1 LNEEAM
7 TNPILR
13 LLGTKRGYDVLRNPL
28 LNKGSAF
35 TPGEREALGLLGIM
49 PPQYNEMAM
58 QAQRSYANIQR
69 QPTPID
75 KYVALAALQ
84 DRNEHLFY
92 RVLQD
97 HIEEFMPIVYTPTVG
112 QATRDFSRIFQ
123 HSRGVWITPTMR
135 GRVARAL
142 RNASDGRRIRLIVVT
157 DNESILGIGD
167 QGAGGIGISIGK
179 LSLYTAA
186 AGIHPAET
194 LPISLDV
201 GTDNQALLD
210 DPLYLGIR
218 HPRLRG
224 PEYDALVDEFVH
236 AVKAEFPG
244 AVLQWEDFRK
254 ENALT
259 IMNKYRKVLPSFND
273 DIQGTGAVALAGLLG
288 AGRVSERGLGDERIV
303 VFGAG
308 AGGLGIA
315 RQIRAGFAQ
324 RGFDDASIRARI
336 AVLDSRG
343 LIVADNETRDDYK
356 RELAWSSAQASSMGL
371 GNAAQRGL
379 ADVVAQF
386 KPTVLIGAS
395 GQADSF
401 SEAVIKRIAAQ
412 VERPVI
418 FPMSNPNDNSE
429 ARPEDIV
436 RWTQGR
442 AIVATG
448 SPFPPVEYGG
458 QTRRIGQ
465 ANNAFIFPGLGLGT
479 LLAEAREVT
488 DGMISAAAG
497 TLAECLTD
505 AEIAEGLLFPS
516 VRRLRDVARRVAAAV
531 ITQAVLDG
539 VATKSINDADALVT
553 ANMWEPDYPDFA

>member
-1 LNEEAM
+1 M
-7 TNPILR
+7 TDQIR
-13 LLGTKRGYDVLRNPL
+13 KLLGNKRGYDVLRNPL

-35 TPGEREALGLLGIM
+35 TPAERVALGLEGIL
-49 PPQYNEMAM
+49 PPQYNDMAM
-58 QAQRSYANIQR
+58 QSERSYAGIQR
-69 QPTPID
+69 QTTPID

-92 RVLQD
+92 RLVRD
-97 HIEEFMPIVYTPTVG
+97 HIEEFMPIIYTPTVG
-112 QATRDFSRIFQ
+112 QGTRDFSRVFQ
-123 HSRGVWITPTMR
+123 YSRGVWITPTMR
-135 GRVARAL
+135 GRIATAL
-142 RNASDGRRIRLIVVT
+142 RNGANGRRIRLMVVT

-167 QGAGGIGISIGK
+167 QGAGGIGISVGK

-201 GTDNQALLD
+201 GTDNKALLD
-210 DPLYLGIR
+210 DPLYLGVR
-218 HPRLRG
+218 HARLRG
-224 PEYDALVDEFVH
+224 PEYEALVDEFVH

-288 AGRVSERGLGDERIV
+288 ACRITGRQLGDERIV

-315 RQIRAGFAQ
+315 RQIRAGLAHT
-324 RGFDDASIRARI
+324 GLDDAAIRQRM

-343 LIVADNETRDDYK
+343 LIVADNEIRDEYK
-356 RELAWSSAQASSMGL
+356 RELAWSPVQAQQAGF
-371 GNAAQRGL
+371 GNAAHRGL
-379 ADVVAQF
+379 DDVIAKF

-395 GQADSF
+395 GQGGSF
-401 SEAVIKRIAAQ
+401 PEALIRRVAAQ

-418 FPMSNPNDNSE
+418 FPLSNPNDNTE

-436 RWTQGR
+436 RWTDGR
-442 AIVATG
+442 AIVAAG
-448 SPFPPVEYGG
+448 SPFAPVEYGG
-458 QTRRIGQ
+458 RSRRIGQ
-465 ANNAFIFPGLGLGT
+465 ANNAFVFPGLGLGT

-488 DGMISAAAG
+488 DGMISVAAQ
-497 TLAECLTD
+497 TLADCLTD

-516 VRRLRDVARRVAAAV
+516 VRRLRDVARRVAVAVIAQAAV
-531 ITQAVLDG
+531 DG
-539 VATKSINDADALVT
+539 VATKSIGDPDAVVA
-553 ANMWEPDYPDFA
+553 ANMWEPEYPVFA

>member
-1 LNEEAM
+1 M

-35 TPGEREALGLLGIM
+35 TPAERESLGLLGIM
-49 PPQYNEMAM
+49 PPQYNDMAM
-58 QAQRSYANIQR
+58 QAQRTYANVQR
-69 QPTPID
+69 QATPID

-92 RVLQD
+92 RLVCD
-97 HIEEFMPIVYTPTVG
+97 HIEEFMPIIYTPTVG
-112 QATRDFSRIFQ
+112 QATRDFSHVFQ
-123 HSRGVWITPTMR
+123 RARGVWITPTMY

-142 RNASDGRRIRLIVVT
+142 RNAADGRRIRLIVAT

-210 DPLYLGIR
+210 DPLYLGVR
-218 HPRLRG
+218 HARLRG

-288 AGRVSERGLGDERIV
+288 AGRVSGRSLGDERIV

-343 LIVADNETRDDYK
+343 LIVSDNEIRDDYK
-356 RELAWSSAQASSMGL
+356 RELAWSPAQASNMGL

-379 ADVVAQF
+379 GDVVAQF

-395 GQADSF
+395 GQAHSF
-401 SEAVIKRIAAQ
+401 SEEVIKRVAAQ

-488 DGMISAAAG
+488 DGMISAAAA

-531 ITQAVLDG
+531 ITQAMLDG
-539 VATKSINDADALVT
+539 VATKSIDDPAALVN
-553 ANMWEPDYPDFA
+553 ANMWEPHYPDFA